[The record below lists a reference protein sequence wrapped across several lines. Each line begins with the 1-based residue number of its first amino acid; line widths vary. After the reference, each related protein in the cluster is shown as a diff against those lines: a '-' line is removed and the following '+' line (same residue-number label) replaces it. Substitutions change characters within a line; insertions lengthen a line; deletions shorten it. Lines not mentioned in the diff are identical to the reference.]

1 MRNWQGL
8 DIEAEGSG
16 ISAPLSYHVNLLGT
30 LLGQVIREQAGEPVF
45 AKVESIRNACK
56 EAAAAADPDAAFDE
70 IAERLRNMSLDDLF
84 WLIRSFSAFF
94 NLVNEA
100 ERQEIIRINREAEI
114 SEAAD
119 DPRKES
125 IREAIYRLREMKID
139 LKELSDQM
147 ANRLDI
153 QPTLTAHPTEARR
166 GSILYKQKRIASLLS
181 GVPRDGRLG
190 PNEKDRIFTR
200 IYHQIAL
207 LLATDDVRGDRLT
220 VSDEV
225 ENGLYYCT
233 TTIWETVPKIYR
245 DLREALE
252 LYYDEVPA
260 LPVFLRYRSWI
271 GGDRDGNPF
280 VTPGVTRW
288 AFDTYRNRVLEL
300 YRDEIQDLWHEMSL
314 SALRVDAPAE
324 LIDGLA
330 AAAEAAGLSPEF
342 RKRYR
347 NEPWRLHLSVMGA
360 RLQMLREEERAYE
373 VADFVDDLEVLRRS
387 LVAAGLGDMARYG
400 RLAELIDRA
409 RVFGFHFVS
418 LDIRQHSRIHE
429 GAVAELLRRAGV
441 QADYAELAETERVRL
456 LEAELLNPRP
466 LVGREESLP
475 ESVAIAL
482 DALEVA
488 RDAWRRD
495 PEAIG
500 SFVVSMTHEVSDLLE
515 VLLLAK
521 EAGLWRV
528 AGDRVESPVDVVPL
542 FETIDDLD
550 RAGGLLESAFGS
562 RVYRM
567 HLAARGDFQ
576 EIMLGYSDS
585 NKDGGYWMA
594 NWALEKG
601 HERLA
606 VVCREAGIDFRFF
619 HGRGGSVGRGG
630 GRANQAI
637 LTMPTESRNGRLRY
651 TEQGEV
657 ISFRYALA
665 PMARRHLEQIANAVM
680 LSVHESQ
687 CDVGCSPEM
696 IAMMDDIA
704 RRSMT
709 AYRELI
715 DHPDF
720 WGWYREVTPIE
731 HIGNLP
737 IASRPV
743 SRKSAQEVEFDDL
756 RAIPWVFGWTQT
768 RYNVPGWYGMGAA
781 LSSLMEEDETNLERL
796 RRMWEGWTFFRT
808 VLDNAQ
814 REMARARL
822 AMAGRYAR
830 RGSGD
835 LHEKIAEDFRK
846 AREAVLKI
854 TDQEALM
861 DIHPVIQKSIRLR
874 NPYTDVLNLVQV
886 ELLERWRNAGE
897 EERGA
902 VRHALFLTIGGIAG
916 AMQSTG

>member
-30 LLGQVIREQAGEPVF
+30 LLGQVIREQAGESVF
-45 AKVESIRNACK
+45 ALVEELRRACK
-56 EAAAAADPDAAFDE
+56 EAAEAKEPDAAFDAVADR
-70 IAERLRNMSLDDLF
+70 IRGLSLDDIF
-84 WLIRSFSAFF
+84 WMIRSFSAFF
-94 NLVNEA
+94 NLINEA

-114 SEAAD
+114 SETPD
-119 DPRKES
+119 DPRRES
-125 IREAIYRLREMKID
+125 IREALHRLRGLKID
-139 LKELSDQM
+139 LSELTEQM
-147 ANRLDI
+147 ARHLDI

-166 GSILYKQKRIASLLS
+166 GSILYKQKRIANLLAEA
-181 GVPRDGRLG
+181 PRGGRLG

-207 LLATDDVRGDRLT
+207 LLATEDVRGDRLT

-233 TTIWETVPKIYR
+233 TTIWETVPRIYR

-252 LYYDEVPA
+252 IYYGEAPE
-260 LPVFLRYRSWI
+260 LPPFLRYRSWI

-280 VTPGVTRW
+280 VTPEVTRW
-288 AFDTYRNRVLEL
+288 AFDAYREHVLDLYLREL
-300 YRDEIQDLWHEMSL
+300 RELWHEMSL
-314 SALRVDAPAE
+314 STLRVDAPAE
-324 LIDGLA
+324 LTDGLA
-330 AAAEAAGLSPEF
+330 EAAEAAGLSPEY
-342 RKRYR
+342 RRRYR
-347 NEPWRLHLSVMGA
+347 HEPWRLHLSVMGE
-360 RLQMLREEERAYE
+360 RLRRLREGEAPYDI
-373 VADFVDDLEVLRRS
+373 ADFIADLEILRRS
-387 LVAAGLGDMARYG
+387 LAAAGMADMARYG

-418 LDIRQHSRIHE
+418 LDIRQHSRVHE

-441 QADYAELAETERVRL
+441 HNDYAGLEEADRVRL
-456 LEAELLNPRP
+456 LEGELLNPRP
-466 LVGREESLP
+466 LVGREEVLP
-475 ESVAIAL
+475 EAVTV
-482 DALEVA
+482 ALEAFTAA

-495 PEAIG
+495 PEAVG

-521 EAGLWRV
+521 EVGLWRV

-550 RAGGLLESAFGS
+550 RAGTLLESAFQS
-562 RVYRM
+562 RVYRL
-567 HLAARGDFQ
+567 HLGSRGDFQ

-665 PMARRHLEQIANAVM
+665 PMARRHLEQITHAVL

-704 RRSMT
+704 GRSMT

-715 DHPDF
+715 DDPDF
-720 WGWYREVTPIE
+720 WAWYRAVTPIE

-743 SRKSAQEVEFDDL
+743 SRKSADEVAFDDL

-781 LSSLMEEDETNLERL
+781 LSGLIEKDPDNLDRL
-796 RRMWEGWTFFRT
+796 RRMWAGWTFFRT

-822 AMAGRYAR
+822 VMAERYAR
-830 RGSGD
+830 RGAGAIHD
-835 LHEKIAEDFRK
+835 KIAEDFRK

-854 TDQEALM
+854 TDQEELM
-861 DIHPVIQKSIRLR
+861 DLHPVIQKSIRLR
-874 NPYTDVLNLVQV
+874 NPYTDVLNLIQV
-886 ELLERWRNAGE
+886 ELLERWRNAE
-897 EERGA
+897 EKERGA
-902 VRHALFLTIGGIAG
+902 IRHALFLTIGGIAG

>member
-30 LLGQVIREQAGEPVF
+30 LLGQAIRDQAGEAVF
-45 AKVESIRNACK
+45 ALVEELRRACRAAG
-56 EAAAAADPDAAFDE
+56 EADDPDTAFDAV
-70 IAERLRNMSLDDLF
+70 AERIRGLNLDEIF
-84 WLIRSFSAFF
+84 WMVRAFSTFF

-114 SEAAD
+114 SETPD
-119 DPRKES
+119 DPRGES
-125 IREAIYRLREMKID
+125 IRDAVHRIREMGID
-139 LKELSDQM
+139 LAGLSEQM
-147 ANRLDI
+147 ARRLDI
-153 QPTLTAHPTEARR
+153 QPTLTAHPTEVRR
-166 GSILYKQKRIASLLS
+166 GSILHKQKRIAGLLGS
-181 GVPRDGRLG
+181 VPRDGRLG
-190 PNEKDRIFTR
+190 SNEKDRIFTR

-207 LLATDDVRGDRLT
+207 LLATDDVRGDRMT
-220 VSDEV
+220 VADEV

-233 TTIWETVPKIYR
+233 TSIWETVPRIYR

-252 LYYDEVPA
+252 LYCGEVPD

-280 VTPGVTRW
+280 VTPDATRR
-288 AFDTYRNRVLEL
+288 AFDAYRNKALDL
-300 YRDEIQDLWHEMSL
+300 YRRELTELWHETSL
-314 SALRVDAPAE
+314 SSLRVAAPPE
-324 LIDGLA
+324 LTDGLA
-330 AAAEAAGLSPEF
+330 DAAASAGLTPEF
-342 RKRYR
+342 RRRYR
-347 NEPWRLHLSVMGA
+347 KEPWRLRLSILDA
-360 RLQMLREEERAYE
+360 RLRRLREGASEYA
-373 VADFVDDLEVLRRS
+373 AGDFVADLEVLRRS
-387 LVAAGLGDMARYG
+387 LVVSGLADMARYG

-409 RVFGFHFVS
+409 RVFGFHFAA
-418 LDIRQHSRIHE
+418 LDIRQHSRVHE
-429 GAVAELLRRAGV
+429 DAVDELLRRAGV
-441 QADYAELAETERVRL
+441 HGDYAGLDEIGRARL
-456 LEAELLNPRP
+456 LETELLNPRP
-466 LVGREESLP
+466 LVGREEPLP
-475 ESVAIAL
+475 HRATVVL
-482 DALEVA
+482 DAFAAA

-495 PEAIG
+495 PESVG
-500 SFVVSMTHEVSDLLE
+500 GFVVSMTHAVSDLLE

-521 EAGLWRV
+521 ETGLWRV
-528 AGDRVESPVDVVPL
+528 AADRVESPVDVVPL
-542 FETIDDLD
+542 FETIEDLE
-550 RAGGLLESAFGS
+550 RAGGLLESAFES

-606 VVCREAGIDFRFF
+606 VVCREHGIDFRFF

-657 ISFRYALA
+657 IAFRYALA
-665 PMARRHLEQIANAVM
+665 PMARRHLEQIVHAM
-680 LSVHESQ
+680 LLSVHESQ

-696 IAMMDDIA
+696 IAMMDEIA
-704 RRSMT
+704 RRSMA
-709 AYRELI
+709 AYRALI
-715 DHPDF
+715 DDPDF
-720 WGWYREVTPIE
+720 WEWYREVTPIE
-731 HIGNLP
+731 HIGDLP

-743 SRKSAQEVEFDDL
+743 SRKSADEVEFDDL

-768 RYNVPGWYGMGAA
+768 RYNVPGWFGMGAA
-781 LSSLMEEDETNLERL
+781 LSGLIEADPENLERL
-796 RRMWEGWTFFRT
+796 RRMWDGWTFFRT
-808 VLDNAQ
+808 ILDNAQ
-814 REMARARL
+814 REMARARP

-830 RGSGD
+830 RGEGD
-835 LHEKIAEDFRK
+835 LHGRIAEDFRK
-846 AREAVLKI
+846 ARKAVLDI
-854 TDQEALM
+854 TGQDELM
-861 DIHPVIQKSIRLR
+861 DIHPVIRKSIRLR
-874 NPYTDVLNLVQV
+874 NPYTDVLNLIQV
-886 ELLERWRNAGE
+886 ELLERWRNAGD

-902 VRHALFLTIGGIAG
+902 LRHALFLTIGGIAA

>member
-30 LLGQVIREQAGEPVF
+30 LLGQVIREQAGESVF
-45 AKVESIRNACK
+45 AKVESLRNACK
-56 EAAAAADPDAAFDE
+56 EADAAADPGAAFDE

-94 NLVNEA
+94 NLINEA

-114 SEAAD
+114 SETPE
-119 DPRKES
+119 DPRNES
-125 IREAIYRLREMKID
+125 IRQAIHRLREMKID
-139 LKELSDQM
+139 LKALSDQM
-147 ANRLDI
+147 ARRLDI

-166 GSILYKQKRIASLLS
+166 GSILYKQKRIANLLAA
-181 GVPRDGRLG
+181 VPRDGRLG

-233 TTIWETVPKIYR
+233 TTIWETVPRIYR

-252 LYYDEVPA
+252 LYFDEVPA

-280 VTPGVTRW
+280 VTPEVTRR
-288 AFDTYRNRVLEL
+288 AFDTYRDRVLRL
-300 YRDEIQDLWHEMSL
+300 YRHELQELWHEMSL
-314 SALRVDAPAE
+314 SSLRAEAPAE
-324 LIDGLA
+324 LTDGLK
-330 AAAEAAGLSPEF
+330 AAAEAAGISSEF
-342 RKRYR
+342 RRRYR
-347 NEPWRLHLSVMGA
+347 NEPWRLHLSVMDN
-360 RLQMLREEERAYE
+360 RLRRLRDGEKTYDI
-373 VADFVDDLEVLRRS
+373 ADFVDDLEVLRRS
-387 LVAAGLGDMARYG
+387 LVKAGMADMARYG

-418 LDIRQHSRIHE
+418 LDIRQHSRVHE
-429 GAVAELLRRAGV
+429 GAAAELLRRAGV
-441 QADYAELAETERVRL
+441 HADYAGLDEAERVRL

-475 ESVAIAL
+475 ESVTIAL

-521 EAGLWRV
+521 EVGLWRV

-550 RAGGLLESAFGS
+550 RAGGLLEAAFAS

-665 PMARRHLEQIANAVM
+665 PMARRHLEQITNAVL

-704 RRSMT
+704 RRSMA

-720 WGWYREVTPIE
+720 WRWYREVTPIE

-781 LSSLMEEDETNLERL
+781 LSGLIEADEANLGRL

-814 REMARARL
+814 REMTRARL
-822 AMAGRYAR
+822 SMAGRYAR
-830 RGSGD
+830 RGAAG
-835 LHEKIAEDFRK
+835 LHETIAADFQK

-854 TDQEALM
+854 TGQEELM

-874 NPYTDVLNLVQV
+874 NPYTDVLNLIQV
-886 ELLERWRNAGE
+886 ELLDRWRNAGE
-897 EERGA
+897 DERGA